1 MPAALAGVEEGGLT
15 PPLKVKTVEVAVE
28 NEVVAVS
35 LKVELQIPR
44 LMEEKK
50 TLPAPLDLP
59 GGGVNLPDRSVALQQ
74 GLPVAVVVPEDS
86 LQGDLRLQERKG
98 REGGDI
104 VPQVKDPV
112 HLQGGEEF
120 GRPVDRL
127 EVVMGIGQD
136 SYLHAPILPH
146 GPVKG
151 VALPGGLCYNAPMEI
166 RWEREQEE
174 PEQPVVPP
182 RKRRRW
188 WVNLLLFLITLVTTT
203 AVGLLYQIPFLF
215 PGKTIDEPFL
225 RLFLRNPL
233 HWFYGFTYS
242 LPLMAILLA
251 HELGHYFACRRYGI
265 PATLPF
271 FIPAP
276 TLVGTFGAVIRI
288 EEPIYSKKPLL
299 DVGSAGP
306 LLSFFLSLPILAWGL
321 TLSRVEPRL
330 AGDAL
335 QLGEPLI
342 FTLLSRL
349 LLPGVGPDTAILL
362 HPLGFAG
369 WFGILVTA
377 FNLIP
382 VGQLDGGHILYA
394 ASPNLHKRLAWP
406 LIAFL
411 VALGFLAWQGWW
423 IWAAMIALFGTK
435 HPPVY
440 DSPYPLDRRRALI
453 GLLCLVIFILSFTPT
468 PMKLG

>member
-1 MPAALAGVEEGGLT
+1 M
-15 PPLKVKTVEVAVE
+15 
-28 NEVVAVS
+28 
-35 LKVELQIPR
+35 
-44 LMEEKK
+44 
-50 TLPAPLDLP
+50 
-59 GGGVNLPDRSVALQQ
+59 
-74 GLPVAVVVPEDS
+74 
-86 LQGDLRLQERKG
+86 
-98 REGGDI
+98 
-104 VPQVKDPV
+104 
-112 HLQGGEEF
+112 
-120 GRPVDRL
+120 
-127 EVVMGIGQD
+127 
-136 SYLHAPILPH
+136 
-146 GPVKG
+146 
-151 VALPGGLCYNAPMEI
+151 
-166 RWEREQEE
+166 
-174 PEQPVVPP
+174 
-182 RKRRRW
+182 
-188 WVNLLLFLITLVTTT
+188 NLLLFLITLVTTT

-394 ASPNLHKRLAWP
+394 VSPNLHKRLAWP

-453 GLLCLVIFILSFTPT
+453 GLLCLHQSVSGGESRIVSTGAVFNEILDRRPDLLEVLHQPFPWDRQGEHGPDEVPWFELAPFADVGGEARVFYIGWYVRDSQQHADAPRLTDAQVEAMALIEEIANDPAFHVEMDFRPGDVQLLNNARILHSREAYEDDPDPAARRHLLRLWLAAHDFTAVDDLLRGGIPT
-468 PMKLG
+468 R